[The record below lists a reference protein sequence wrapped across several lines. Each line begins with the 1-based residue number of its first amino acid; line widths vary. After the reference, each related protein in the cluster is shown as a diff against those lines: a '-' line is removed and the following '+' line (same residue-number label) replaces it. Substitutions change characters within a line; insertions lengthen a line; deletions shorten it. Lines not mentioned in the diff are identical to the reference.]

1 MHTPD
6 DRILQKTTC
15 EQQQLHTQYQD
26 IFCVIRLIVT
36 KERVKIAYTVS
47 EIKTNLNNKYNIL

>member
-1 MHTPD
+1 MHTSD
-6 DRILQKTTC
+6 DRILQKYTC

-26 IFCVIRLIVT
+26 IFFVIRLIMT
-36 KERVKIAYTVS
+36 KERVKLAYTFS